1 MKKKYTKLTAI
12 KYDENMQPT
21 GETEETIIVG
31 LWADEGKMIRD
42 KRTGIQGTGVEFMQG
57 GLDSEDDYEEIDV

>member
-1 MKKKYTKLTAI
+1 MRKEYTKITTA

-21 GETEETIIVG
+21 GETQENIIVS

-57 GLDSEDDYEEIDV
+57 GADSEDDYEEIDV